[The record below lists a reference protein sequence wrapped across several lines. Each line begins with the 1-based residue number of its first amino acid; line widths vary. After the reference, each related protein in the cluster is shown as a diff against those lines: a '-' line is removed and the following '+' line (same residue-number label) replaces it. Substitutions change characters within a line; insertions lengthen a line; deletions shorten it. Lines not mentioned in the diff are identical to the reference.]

1 MSDFLQKLEQVN
13 TFIFDID
20 GVMTSGKVFLTASG
34 DQLRSMLVKDGY
46 AIQYAIKQGYH
57 VAVISG
63 GSSQSVKPRLKYL
76 GIKDIYIGSKNK
88 VNDFQEFLEDKQIRP
103 EQVVYMG
110 DDIPDYYVMQ
120 LCGVK
125 TCPKNAAPEILAI
138 SDYISDK
145 NGGEGCVRDI
155 IEKVLRLHNK
165 WFNPEKV

>member
-1 MSDFLQKLEQVN
+1 MSDFLEKLEKVN
-13 TFIFDID
+13 TFIIDID
-20 GVMTSGKVFLTASG
+20 GVLTSGRVFLTANG
-34 DQLRSMLVKDGY
+34 EQLRSMLVKDGY
-46 AIQYAIKQGYH
+46 AIQYAIKQGYNI
-57 VAVISG
+57 AVISG

-88 VNDFQEFLEDKQIRP
+88 VKDFEEFLEDKKIHA

-145 NGGEGCVRDI
+145 KGGEGCARDI

-165 WFNPEKV
+165 WFKPENI